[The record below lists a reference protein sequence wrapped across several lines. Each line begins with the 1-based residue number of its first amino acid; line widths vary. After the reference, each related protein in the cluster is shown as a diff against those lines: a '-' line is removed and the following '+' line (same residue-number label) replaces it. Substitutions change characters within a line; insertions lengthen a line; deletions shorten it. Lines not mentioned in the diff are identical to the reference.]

1 MTPRRVV
8 LIAAVAAVVF
18 VLDRITKGFVVAN
31 VPLHTSREMLGDWL
45 RITHTQNSGSA
56 FGLFQERTTILSIL
70 SIVAVG
76 AILYYYRAIAARS
89 PLLAATLGMQLGGA
103 SGNLVDR
110 LGQGYVVDF
119 VDAGVGSVR
128 FWAFNVADSSIVVG
142 IFLISGLLWL
152 EERKASRAST

>member
-18 VLDRITKGFVVAN
+18 VLDRITKGLVVAN

-76 AILYYYRAIAARS
+76 AILYYYGRAALCRPRRRS
-89 PLLAATLGMQLGGA
+89 MQLGGA
-103 SGNLVDR
+103 S
-110 LGQGYVVDF
+110 
-119 VDAGVGSVR
+119 ATSSTGSVR
-128 FWAFNVADSSIVVG
+128 ATSSTSWMPGGERPVLAFNVADSSIVVG
-142 IFLISGLLWL
+142 IFSSPACSGWRSAGL
-152 EERKASRAST
+152 RAST